1 MGGYYDDPT
10 QTSEA
15 VTSDGWF
22 KTGDIGEWDKNGH
35 LKLIDRKKN
44 LVKTRNG
51 EYIAIEKVCLGFPML
66 CYPQLQARAR
76 RGNRLITDHANTPQ
90 LESIYR
96 SAPSVGNICVYAS
109 DLKTKPIA
117 IIVPLEPALAK
128 LAAANNIPG
137 HGLENWVH
145 EKKIN
150 GLVLK
155 ELQATGRSGGLAG
168 IEIVE
173 AVVLVDEEWNPMNGL
188 TTSAQKLNRRAIL
201 ERYKR
206 QVDEAYSKVS

>member
-1 MGGYYDDPT
+1 MGGYYEDPK

-44 LVKTRNG
+44 LVKTRIG
-51 EYIAIEKVCLGFPML
+51 EYIAIEKVCQSISSSLSSISVS
-66 CYPQLQARAR
+66 RAR
-76 RGNRLITDHANTPQ
+76 THIFQEELLTRTCRSSNPSTAPPPQ
-90 LESIYR
+90 
-96 SAPSVGNICVYAS
+96 SATSVS
-109 DLKTKPIA
+109 TRPLKTKPIA
-117 IIVPLEPALAK
+117 IIVPLEPALRK

-145 EKKIN
+145 EKRIN
-150 GLVLK
+150 ELVLR
-155 ELQATGRSGGLAG
+155 ELQSTGRSGGLAG

-201 ERYKR
+201 ERYKK
-206 QVDEAYSKVS
+206 QVDEAYSKLS